1 MHVIAC
7 MNLKGG
13 SSKTTTTVHA
23 AVEAMRRGLRVLIID
38 TDHPQNSAS
47 VWSDARGDAEP
58 KVIVIPAHRL
68 KAAIEKARADGY
80 EWVLVDTAPRLGPD
94 AVDIANLADLVI
106 VPVKPDPFD
115 LAAVQETIE
124 IIQATKVNAL
134 LFLTCCP
141 PKAPEVGETREALEQ
156 SGLRVAKTS
165 IGARR
170 TFTRAVLSGKAA
182 VEYEPKGKAA
192 QEMKSLMDEIEVLL

>member
-38 TDHPQNSAS
+38 MDHPQNSAS
-47 VWSDARGDAEP
+47 VWSGARGNAEP

-68 KAAIEKARADGY
+68 KAAIEKAREDGY

-124 IIQATKVNAL
+124 IIQATQVNAL

-141 PKAPEVGETREALEQ
+141 AKAPEVGETREALEH
-156 SGLRVAKTS
+156 SGLHVAKTS

-182 VEYEPKGKAA
+182 AEYEPKGKAA
-192 QEMKSLMDEIEVLL
+192 QEMKSLMDEIAVLL